1 MGCQRTA
8 RGLDIS
14 ASVHILGG
22 LYRLLKESGLD
33 QEFVSSMRTR
43 LEEMKA
49 DILRQLVAEDEEF
62 RAMAGSSDTKDLVDV
77 ASTDIDKKLL
87 SAIGAQELKK
97 LRLIESA
104 LGRID
109 SGKYGICLK
118 SGKPIPQERLE
129 AIPYALYRVEYQ
141 NELERR
147 NR

>member
-1 MGCQRTA
+1 M
-8 RGLDIS
+8 
-14 ASVHILGG
+14 
-22 LYRLLKESGLD
+22 D
-33 QEFVSSMRTR
+33 QAFVDRMKNH

-49 DILRQLVAEDEEF
+49 EILSQLVTEDQEF
-62 RAMAGSSDTKDLVDV
+62 RSMADSSDTKDLVDV

-87 SAIGAQELKK
+87 SALGAQELKK

-104 LGRID
+104 LARIEN
-109 SGKYGICLK
+109 GKYGICLK
-118 SGKPIPQERLE
+118 SGKPIPEERLE

>member
-1 MGCQRTA
+1 M
-8 RGLDIS
+8 D
-14 ASVHILGG
+14 
-22 LYRLLKESGLD
+22 KD
-33 QEFVSSMRTR
+33 FVEEMKTR

-62 RAMAGSSDTKDLVDV
+62 RSMAGSSDTKDLVDV

-87 SAIGAQELKK
+87 SALGAQELKK

-104 LGRID
+104 LTRIEN
-109 SGKYGICLK
+109 GKYGVCLK
-118 SGKPIPQERLE
+118 SGLEIPKERLE

>member
-1 MGCQRTA
+1 M
-8 RGLDIS
+8 
-14 ASVHILGG
+14 
-22 LYRLLKESGLD
+22 D
-33 QEFVSSMRTR
+33 QAFVEKMKSR

-62 RAMAGSSDTKDLVDV
+62 RSMAGSSDTKDLVDV

-87 SAIGAQELKK
+87 SALGAQELKK

-104 LGRID
+104 LTRIE

-118 SGKPIPQERLE
+118 SGLEIPTERLE